1 MLLYYFIKIIAYFF
15 SNCQAIFPEGV
26 VTLKFKELF
35 EMQNSNRQEE
45 LYYLANTLA
54 FIRKDL
60 NEMMQEAL
68 AHRKD
73 LVEAR
78 RDMVENTTPFSNDFE
93 RLTEMVQFLSEVSS
107 QTVSYTNIA
116 QYVARYKKLID
127 SPYFGRFDFVE
138 DGFGIREKIY
148 IGLANI
154 MDRKTHDVYVY
165 DWRAPISSI
174 FYRYEKG
181 RASYET
187 PVGASNGEV
196 MLKRQYKINNST
208 LEYFFD
214 CDIRITDEILQ
225 DILGRNSSPKMKN
238 IVETI
243 QKEQDIIIRDTEN
256 ELLMVQGTAGS
267 GKTSI
272 AMHRI
277 AFLLYEGRQ
286 YQTNNILIISPNDV
300 FSQYISSVLPDL
312 GEENVRQVTFDDLV
326 AQSFNGRFILQ
337 TKEGYLEDL
346 INHYHSYYMRI
357 RRASASFKSS
367 RIFQQILDRWLDY
380 YAHKLIPFED
390 VYFNGVVLETRQ
402 QLKNRFLRNE
412 IGIPMAKQLERL
424 ENMILP
430 KTHPYKEERLAKIK
444 GIVAKSEGRDLEI
457 KQFSRLLAIKESE
470 SFRRKLRK
478 FTTVDYWAIYQK
490 LFADPSYVKY
500 LADDLP
506 LPEEIEDIL
515 RITRE
520 SLSFNRLEYED
531 YTPLLYL
538 KLKIE
543 GTDLASAIRH
553 VVIDEAQDY
562 SPIQYEIFKMLYKNA
577 TYTVL
582 GDINQTIVQRPRLAI
597 YDDIALIFNKVNNKL
612 LTLRKSYR
620 STREIIEFSQMF
632 LPENQHTARGI
643 LPFDRHGSKPRII
656 CQETR
661 SLLDEAIIDE
671 VRRFA
676 KEGYATIAVICKSQQ
691 EAENLFKR
699 IAAKINITL
708 IQPNHKDL
716 VKGPVII
723 SSYLAK
729 GLEYDAVIIYDVN
742 HNTFSTD
749 LDRKLLY
756 IACSRALHELVL
768 FYTGERSFLL
778 KTN

>member
-1 MLLYYFIKIIAYFF
+1 
-15 SNCQAIFPEGV
+15 
-26 VTLKFKELF
+26 
-35 EMQNSNRQEE
+35 MQNPSRQEE
-45 LYYLANTLA
+45 LQYLENTLA
-54 FIRKDL
+54 FIKKDL
-60 NEMMQEAL
+60 NKLMQEAL

-78 RDMVENTTPFSNDFE
+78 RDMVENTTPFSNDFD

-116 QYVARYKKLID
+116 QYVTRYKKLID
-127 SPYFGRFDFVE
+127 SPYFARFDFVE

-187 PVGASNGEV
+187 PVGTSSGEV
-196 MLKRQYKINNST
+196 KLKRQYKIKNSI
-208 LEYFFD
+208 LQYFFD
-214 CDIRITDEILQ
+214 CDIRITDEVLQ
-225 DILGRNSSPKMKN
+225 EILGRNSSPKMKS

-277 AFLLYEGRQ
+277 AFLLYEGQKYRS
-286 YQTNNILIISPNDV
+286 NNILIISPNDV
-300 FSQYISSVLPDL
+300 FSQYISSVLPEL
-312 GEENVRQVTFDDLV
+312 GEENVQQVTFDDLV
-326 AQSFNGRFILQ
+326 AQSFKGRFKLQ
-337 TKEGYLEDL
+337 TKEDYLEEL
-346 INHYHSYYMRI
+346 IYSYHSDYMKV
-357 RRASASFKSS
+357 RRASASFKGSKV
-367 RIFQQILDRWLDY
+367 FQQILDRWISY

-390 VYFNGVVLETRQ
+390 VYFNGIVLETRQ

-424 ENMILP
+424 ENMLLP
-430 KTHPYKEERLAKIK
+430 KTHPYKEERLARIK
-444 GIVAKSEGRDLEI
+444 EIVAKSEGRDFEI
-457 KQFSRLLAIKESE
+457 KQFSRLLSIKESE
-470 SFRRKLRK
+470 SFRRRLRK
-478 FTTVDYWAIYQK
+478 FTAVDYWAIYQK
-490 LFADPSYVKY
+490 LFSDPIYIKH
-500 LADDLP
+500 LAGDLN

-515 RITRE
+515 SITKE
-520 SLSFNRLEYED
+520 HLSLNRLEYED
-531 YTPLLYL
+531 YAPLLYL

-543 GTDLASAIRH
+543 GADPASDIRH

-582 GDINQTIVQRPRLAI
+582 GDINQTIVQKPSLSI
-597 YDDIALIFNKVNNKL
+597 YDDIALIFNKANTKM
-612 LTLRKSYR
+612 LTLQKSYR
-620 STREIIEFSQMF
+620 STPEINEFSQMF
-632 LPENQHTARGI
+632 LQENQRISCGI
-643 LPFDRHGSKPRII
+643 LPFERHGSKPQII
-656 CQETR
+656 YKESL
-661 SLLDEAIIDE
+661 SLLDEAVISE
-671 VRRFA
+671 VSRLA
-676 KEGYATIAVICKSQQ
+676 QQGYESIAVICKSQK
-691 EAENLFKR
+691 EAENLFDR
-699 IAAKINITL
+699 IAGLMNITL
-708 IQPNHKDL
+708 IKPNHKDF

-729 GLEYDAVIIYDVN
+729 GLEYDAVIVYDVN
-742 HNTFSTD
+742 HNKFSTD
-749 LDRKLLY
+749 FDRKLLY
-756 IACSRALHELVL
+756 ISCSRALHELFL
-768 FYTGERSFLL
+768 FYTGERSTLL
-778 KTN
+778 KNN